1 MAFFPITADVRSKT
15 NQFKQGTKWNLSHS
29 KPGYTSWIGAKQT
42 MDKRLEDRMQKYGAV
57 KADGT
62 IDVTKLGVN
71 RFMACGADGLVDPTR
86 NVMNIGGVTM
96 YANDKG
102 VYTIFDKEF
111 LDEEHK
117 LALEQDEYTREIL
130 SYCLTSDEIAAK
142 LLTDGDPVKLKAL
155 LDKGPVAPLEA
166 ECKAHKFIVSISNEL
181 GDVCGLP
188 SFIQCLE
195 GNIKSLAISKLKILV
210 KAINPA
216 VENEMTGYD
225 SGKEEGGDAK
235 EK

>member
-1 MAFFPITADVRSKT
+1 MAFKPITADVRKNT
-15 NQFKQGTKWNLSHS
+15 NQFKPGTRWNLSHS

-42 MDKRLEDRMQKYGAV
+42 MDKRIEDRMQKYGAV
-57 KADGT
+57 RDDGS
-62 IDVTKLGVN
+62 IDLSKLGVN
-71 RFMACGADGLVDPTR
+71 RFMACGADGLKDTSR
-86 NVMNIGGVTM
+86 NVMNIGGNIV
-96 YANDKG
+96 YANDLG

-111 LDEEHK
+111 LEEEHK

-130 SYCLTSDEIAAK
+130 SYCLTSDEIASN
-142 LLTDGDPVKLKAL
+142 LLTDGDLAKLKTL
-155 LDKGPVAPLEA
+155 LDKGPIKPLQDLCTAKEL
-166 ECKAHKFIVSISNEL
+166 KITLSNEL

-210 KAINPA
+210 KAINPSI
-216 VENEMTGYD
+216 ENEMAGYD